1 MTIALYPGSFNPFH
15 KGHYDILLKAEKIF
29 GTVVIAKGVNPD
41 KPKSEYELPKVI
53 LRDFPVIEYSGLLT
67 DCIDEYKKIAHNN
80 NITVIRGLRNSTDLQ
95 YEMTQYR
102 YLQDLMPDIQV
113 VSIFC
118 DKEYEHI
125 SSSGIRSLTKYGV
138 DKVTDYLI
146 E

>member
-1 MTIALYPGSFNPFH
+1 MTIALYPGSFSPFTR
-15 KGHYDILLKAEKIF
+15 GHYNILLKAKKIF
-29 GTVVIAKGVNPD
+29 GTVVIARGVNLD
-41 KPKSEYELPKVI
+41 KPKSEYNLPEIIV
-53 LRDFPVIEYSGLLT
+53 RDFHVIEYNGLLT
-67 DCIDEYKKIAHNN
+67 DCVDEYKALANN
-80 NITVIRGLRNSTDLQ
+80 DNITVIRGLRNSTDLK

-125 SSSGIRSLTKYGV
+125 SSSGVRSLSKYGT
-138 DKVTDYLI
+138 DKVKDYLI